1 MEFRLNKVDTDL
13 RDKLKEEIK
22 TDKIHGNNHISI
34 KRDLKEDEN
43 KDKNNGE
50 TEEKNKKSLKKY
62 IIIDGVKC
70 NTKNLYVNVEKVE
83 KLNETNS
90 KGRFLDIE
98 K

>member
-50 TEEKNKKSLKKY
+50 SEEKNKKSLKKY

>member
-34 KRDLKEDEN
+34 KKDLKEDEN

-50 TEEKNKKSLKKY
+50 TEEKNKRSSKKY

-70 NTKNLYVNVEKVE
+70 NAKNLYVNVEKVE

>member
-1 MEFRLNKVDTDL
+1 M
-13 RDKLKEEIK
+13 KEEIK

-50 TEEKNKKSLKKY
+50 SEEKNKKSLKKY

>member
-13 RDKLKEEIK
+13 RDRLQEEIK

-34 KRDLKEDEN
+34 KKDLKENEN
-43 KDKNNGE
+43 QDKDNNE
-50 TEEKNKKSLKKY
+50 TKEENKKSLKKY
-62 IIIDGVKC
+62 ITIDGIKY
-70 NTKNLYVNVEKVE
+70 NAKKSYVNVEKVE
-83 KLNETNS
+83 KLNEINS

>member
-34 KRDLKEDEN
+34 KKDLKEDEN
-43 KDKNNGE
+43 KNNNNGNQD
-50 TEEKNKKSLKKY
+50 EKNKHLKRY
-62 IIIDGVKC
+62 IIIDGIKC
-70 NTKNLYVNVEKVE
+70 NAKNLYINVEKVE
-83 KLNETNS
+83 NLNETNS

>member
-1 MEFRLNKVDTDL
+1 M
-13 RDKLKEEIK
+13 KEEIK

-34 KRDLKEDEN
+34 KKDLKEDEN
-43 KDKNNGE
+43 KDKNNSE
-50 TEEKNKKSLKKY
+50 TEEKNKKSSKKY

-70 NTKNLYVNVEKVE
+70 NTKNLYVNVEKAE

>member
-34 KRDLKEDEN
+34 KKDLKEDEN
-43 KDKNNGE
+43 KDKNNSE
-50 TEEKNKKSLKKY
+50 TEEKNKKSSKKY

-70 NTKNLYVNVEKVE
+70 NTKNLYVNVEKAE

>member
-34 KRDLKEDEN
+34 KKDLKEDEN
-43 KDKNNGE
+43 KENNKNNE
-50 TEEKNKKSLKKY
+50 DENKKSLKKY
-62 IIIDGVKC
+62 ITIDGIKC
-70 NTKNLYVNVEKVE
+70 NVKNLYVNVEKVE

>member
-34 KRDLKEDEN
+34 KKDLKEDEN

-50 TEEKNKKSLKKY
+50 TEEKNKRSSKKY
-62 IIIDGVKC
+62 ILIDGVKC

-83 KLNETNS
+83 TLNETNS

>member
-34 KRDLKEDEN
+34 KKDLKEDEN

-50 TEEKNKKSLKKY
+50 TEEKNKKSSKKY

>member
-1 MEFRLNKVDTDL
+1 MEFRINKVDTDL

-34 KRDLKEDEN
+34 KKDLKEDEN
-43 KDKNNGE
+43 KDKNNSE
-50 TEEKNKKSLKKY
+50 NKEENKKSSKKY
-62 IIIDGVKC
+62 ITIDGVKC
-70 NTKNLYVNVEKVE
+70 NSKNLYVKVEKVE
-83 KLNETNS
+83 KLNEINS

>member
-13 RDKLKEEIK
+13 RDRLQEEIK
-22 TDKIHGNNHISI
+22 TEKIHGNNHTSI
-34 KRDLKEDEN
+34 KKDLKEDED
-43 KDKNNGE
+43 KEKNNGK
-50 TEEKNKKSLKKY
+50 TEDENNKYSKKY
-62 IIIDGVKC
+62 ITIDGIKC

-83 KLNETNS
+83 KLNEINS

>member
-1 MEFRLNKVDTDL
+1 M
-13 RDKLKEEIK
+13 KEEIK

-34 KRDLKEDEN
+34 KKDLKEDEN
-43 KDKNNGE
+43 KDKNNCE
-50 TEEKNKKSLKKY
+50 TEEKNKKSSKKC
-62 IIIDGVKC
+62 ITIDGVKC